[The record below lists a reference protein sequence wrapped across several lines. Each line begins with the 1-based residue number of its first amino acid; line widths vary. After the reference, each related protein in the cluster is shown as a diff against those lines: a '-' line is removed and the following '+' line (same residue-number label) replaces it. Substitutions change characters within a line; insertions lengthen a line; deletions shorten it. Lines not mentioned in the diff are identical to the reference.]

1 MIETMSK
8 TAIVTGGNKGIGL
21 AVAENLIAK
30 NYQVIL
36 ACRDI
41 SKGKMAEAYL
51 GEKAVFLEL
60 DLSKPSSITQFV
72 NCINSEFSE
81 IDVLYNNAGL
91 IYKNFELTEEGYES
105 MIAVN
110 YFGAFRLALML
121 LENLHRRSGRIVQ
134 VTSLS
139 MYLARTFKLNDL
151 HSQESFSPSSRYN
164 FTNLLRS
171 MFALELE
178 NKLKKTSISVTAAH
192 PGITKSRKS
201 RPYEVKKIRKSFYT
215 YFSTN
220 IQTGIAPIINAI
232 EDVNASAYK
241 VYAPKIFGVYGKPSI
256 MSHNKMVYNDN
267 LRQNLWTFTANELN
281 LDI

>member
-1 MIETMSK
+1 MSK
-8 TAIVTGGNKGIGL
+8 TAIITGGNKGIGL
-21 AVAENLIAK
+21 AVAEDLIAK

-51 GEKAVFLEL
+51 GDKAVFLEL

-72 NCINSEFSE
+72 NRINSEFSE

-139 MYLARTFKLNDL
+139 MYLARAFKLNDL

-171 MFALELE
+171 MLALELE
-178 NKLKKTSISVTAAH
+178 NKLKKTSISVAAAH
-192 PGITKSRKS
+192 PGVTKSRKS
-201 RPYEVKKIRKSFYT
+201 RPYEVNKIKKSFYT

-232 EDVNASAYK
+232 EDVNVSAYK
-241 VYAPKIFGVYGKPSI
+241 VCAPKIFGVYGKPSI

>member
-1 MIETMSK
+1 MSK
-8 TAIVTGGNKGIGL
+8 TAIITGGNKGIGL

-51 GEKAVFLEL
+51 GDKAVFLEL

-72 NCINSEFSE
+72 NRINSEFSE

-91 IYKNFELTEEGYES
+91 IYRNFELTEEGYES

-134 VTSLS
+134 ITSLS
-139 MYLARTFKLNDL
+139 MYLARAFKLKDL

-171 MFALELE
+171 MFA
-178 NKLKKTSISVTAAH
+178 S
-192 PGITKSRKS
+192 
-201 RPYEVKKIRKSFYT
+201 
-215 YFSTN
+215 
-220 IQTGIAPIINAI
+220 
-232 EDVNASAYK
+232 
-241 VYAPKIFGVYGKPSI
+241 
-256 MSHNKMVYNDN
+256 
-267 LRQNLWTFTANELN
+267 
-281 LDI
+281 